1 VPATT
6 EEGLGAITTLV
17 ADDEAES
24 RAGLLALLGADPE
37 IEVVGEAASGA
48 EAIAALE
55 AQQPELLFLDVQ
67 MPGLDGFGVL
77 AALPPA
83 AVPVVVFVTAYDEYA
98 LRAFAAHAQDYL
110 LKPFD
115 DERFAESLAHAKS
128 QVRQR
133 RVGRLGRRLAAELQR
148 ERGAPPAP
156 PERHLDRVTVRDGHG
171 VAFVPV
177 AEIDWIEARNYCARL
192 HVGGREYLLRESLT
206 SLAARLDPARFVR
219 IHRSTIINLDR
230 LHSLEPYFHGSYVVK
245 LRDGTR
251 LTLSRSRRSALEH
264 ALGTA
269 LR

>member
-1 VPATT
+1 MT
-6 EEGLGAITTLV
+6 EEGRGAITTLV
-17 ADDEAES
+17 VDDEAES
-24 RAGLLALLGADPE
+24 RAGLLALLRKDAE
-37 IEVVGEAASGA
+37 IEVVGEAASGP

-55 AQQPELLFLDVQ
+55 AHRPELLLLDVQ
-67 MPGLDGFGVL
+67 MPGVDGFGVL

-83 AVPVVVFVTAYDEYA
+83 AVPVVVFVTAYDAYA
-98 LRAFAAHAQDYL
+98 LRAFAAHAQEYL
-110 LKPFD
+110 LKPFA
-115 DERFAESLAHAKS
+115 DERFAEALAHAKS

-133 RVGRLGRRLAAELQR
+133 RVGRLGRRLAAELER
-148 ERGAPPAP
+148 ERPEAPALAPPS
-156 PERHLDRVTVRDGHG
+156 EKHSDRVMVRDGHG

-192 HVGGREYLLRESLT
+192 HVGAREYLVRESLS
-206 SLAARLDPARFVR
+206 SLIGRLDPARFVR
-219 IHRSTIINLDR
+219 IHRSSIINLDR

-251 LTLSRSRRSALEH
+251 LTLSRSRRAALER

>member
-1 VPATT
+1 VHATA

-17 ADDEAES
+17 VDDEAES
-24 RAGLLALLGADPE
+24 RAGLLTLLRADPE
-37 IEVVGEAASGA
+37 IEVVGEAASGP

-55 AQQPELLFLDVQ
+55 AHRPELLLLDVQ
-67 MPGLDGFGVL
+67 MPGIDGFGVL
-77 AALPPA
+77 AAVPRA
-83 AVPVVVFVTAYDEYA
+83 DRPVVVFVTAYDEYA

-110 LKPFD
+110 LKPFG

-148 ERGAPPAP
+148 ERAAPAVPH
-156 PERHLDRVTVRDGHG
+156 ERHPDRVMVRDGHG

-177 AEIDWIEARNYCARL
+177 PEIDWIEARNYCARL
-192 HVGGREYLLRESLT
+192 HVGGREYLVRESLT
-206 SLAARLDPARFVR
+206 SLAARLDPGRFVR

-230 LHSLEPYFHGSYVVK
+230 LHSLEPYFHGSYIVK

-251 LTLSRSRRSALEH
+251 LTLSRSRRSALER